1 MRLHPGSLAHP
12 NRNKG
17 MRFWFQPKAEERAT
31 DYTAAIAAGL
41 QALAEQPPGQGRCLG
56 RLGNLRK
63 ASLPTP
69 FLVSRVKRGHHC
81 PFGSC
86 IKAPGTC

>member
-1 MRLHPGSLAHP
+1 
-12 NRNKG
+12 

-41 QALAEQPPGQGRCLG
+41 QALAEQPPVKVDALAVLETCV
-56 RLGNLRK
+56 
-63 ASLPTP
+63 SLIADP